1 MSGTTIEKSTYELV
15 LSHRRRRLL
24 RHYALEAWSV
34 VGAHQRSGGSRP
46 SRCMLDEEAA
56 V

>member
-46 SRCMLDEEAA
+46 SRCTFRRRAS
-56 V
+56 